1 MAILEEAERIL
12 QEWNNGVDRGA
23 KANSERALNI
33 SRGKMTDYLSGRQNP
48 SEETIQK
55 MAKLFNKSE
64 EEIKRIKKKKK
75 ESFPYTQN
83 NIKSKGHFQQ
93 IINEYKGEAIAAQ
106 LRVLEAKIDLLIQL
120 VKRGK

>member
-1 MAILEEAERIL
+1 MAVLEEAERIL
-12 QEWNNGVDRGA
+12 KEWNNGVDRGA

-64 EEIKRIKKKKK
+64 EEIKRIFCTKK

-83 NIKSKGHFQQ
+83 NIKSRGHFQQ
-93 IINEYKGEAIAAQ
+93 IINGYKEETLAAQ
-106 LRVLEAKIDLLIQL
+106 IRTLEAKLDLLIQL
-120 VKRGK
+120 VKEGK